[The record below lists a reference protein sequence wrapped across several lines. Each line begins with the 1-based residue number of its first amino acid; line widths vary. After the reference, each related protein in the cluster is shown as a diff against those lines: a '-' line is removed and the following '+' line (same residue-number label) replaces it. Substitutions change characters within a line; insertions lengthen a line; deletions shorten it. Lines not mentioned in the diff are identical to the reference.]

1 MIATISKH
9 VPGTAI
15 DAILPLFD
23 RLRATLNTTHAA
35 ASVTRSPASNF
46 DWAIHPGG
54 ATILQGAKQALQLND
69 DHIRASLDVYHNYG
83 NSSSPT
89 VLIVLDKLRRMGEG
103 RENIVATSFG
113 PGVLVEM
120 CLLRRCRQD
129 TKAPSSPSSAH
140 TKMYTL
146 WLSLHSRLSK
156 RWTQIQPRAMKG
168 VKRRTSGY
176 ASIVQ

>member
-1 MIATISKH
+1 MIATISKD
-9 VPGTAI
+9 VPGTVI
-15 DAILPLFD
+15 KAILPMFE
-23 RLRATLNTTHAA
+23 RLHSTSDTTHPA
-35 ASVTRSPASNF
+35 ASVTRSTASNF

-54 ATILQGAKQALQLND
+54 ATILQGAKQALQLTD
-69 DHIRASLDVYHNYG
+69 EHIRASLNVYHNYG

-113 PGVLVEM
+113 PGLTVEM
-120 CLLRRCRQD
+120 CMMRRCRQK
-129 TKAPSSPSSAH
+129 TTAPSSPASAH

-156 RWTQIQPRAMKG
+156 RWTQIQPRPMKDME
-168 VKRRTSGY
+168 RRTSGY
-176 ASIVQ
+176 TQIFR